1 MIELLTIHQNEQS
14 LLVWGLYLILIDFIY
29 SLISRN
35 FTKQDALRRAA
46 SIGVLYFLISTIL
59 IIIYQLF
66 NVVKE
71 SVRSVY

>member
-1 MIELLTIHQNEQS
+1 MIELLTVHHNEQS
-14 LLVWGLYLILIDFIY
+14 MLVWGLYLILIDFVY

-59 IIIYQLF
+59 IIVYQLF

-71 SVRSVY
+71 SVRLDG